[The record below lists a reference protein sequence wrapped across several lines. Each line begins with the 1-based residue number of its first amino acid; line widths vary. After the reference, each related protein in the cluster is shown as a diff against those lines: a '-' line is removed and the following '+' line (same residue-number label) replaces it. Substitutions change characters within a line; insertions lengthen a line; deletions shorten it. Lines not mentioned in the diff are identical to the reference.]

1 MQSKHSL
8 NICTITPSGWLQC
21 ACRFEFVSDLGFG
34 LPTMQRI
41 EMVNGTL
48 RRCPRVGEDL
58 EDVKVMSQGVGSYQ
72 QHSYK
77 EHIVIDIRNQSVS
90 RLHCKLILNV
100 CCINGSY
107 FIVQLLECMPFVCLF
122 FG

>member
-1 MQSKHSL
+1 
-8 NICTITPSGWLQC
+8 
-21 ACRFEFVSDLGFG
+21 
-34 LPTMQRI
+34 MQRI

-58 EDVKVMSQGVGSYQ
+58 EDVKVVSQGVGSYQ

-77 EHIVIDIRNQSVS
+77 GHIVTDIRNQSVS
-90 RLHCKLILNV
+90 WLHCKLILNV

-107 FIVQLLECMPFVCLF
+107 FITQLLECMPFVFLF
-122 FG
+122 VWAFLLMFKYCNTHGLKCISCYICIM

>member
-58 EDVKVMSQGVGSYQ
+58 EDVKVMSQGVSSYQ

-77 EHIVIDIRNQSVS
+77 EHIVTHIRNQEFWLMLKYCNTHGLKCTS
-90 RLHCKLILNV
+90 RYICV
-100 CCINGSY
+100 
-107 FIVQLLECMPFVCLF
+107 M
-122 FG
+122 